1 MVTAK
6 KQQSSFNTLEEIRL
20 RKEELENQ
28 IQKDNSQISS
38 LWNQVFVKREDT
50 TKGDYIASI
59 VTNSI
64 TVIDLFLLFRKFK
77 KNYGSLFGRRKKR

>member
-64 TVIDLFLLFRKFK
+64 TVIDLFLLFRKLK

>member
-20 RKEELENQ
+20 RKEELEDQ

-64 TVIDLFLLFRKFK
+64 TVIDLFLLFRKLK
-77 KNYGSLFGRRKKR
+77 KNYGSLFGRRKRR